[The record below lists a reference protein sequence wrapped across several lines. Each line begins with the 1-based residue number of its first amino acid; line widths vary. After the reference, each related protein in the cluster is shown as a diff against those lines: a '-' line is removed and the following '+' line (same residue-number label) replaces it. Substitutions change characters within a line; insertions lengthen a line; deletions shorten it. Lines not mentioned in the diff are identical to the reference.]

1 MRSSTHDIDQAFP
14 IGGGPN
20 ILLWDNLCLDNPYI
34 CMALAF
40 HFMYKCDITEL
51 TLMGSLTD
59 VDYYHDHFN
68 VNIL

>member
-1 MRSSTHDIDQAFP
+1 
-14 IGGGPN
+14 
-20 ILLWDNLCLDNPYI
+20 
-34 CMALAF
+34 MALAF